1 MNSKHFMT
9 LVCAAALTGSVYAA
23 ETAAEEEKEAAPQG
37 WNYTPG
43 EGLSYNETPI
53 VTAEVGL
60 AFDSKFL
67 SYGLVDNNEPILTP
81 SASITFLDWLTFSV
95 ESIFDMTKYGRKEV
109 DGEEL
114 YCNRAGRYQELDPG
128 VSLGHAFSP
137 EDYEWLPTTIEFS
150 IGYMYEYHPRSFNTG
165 SDDTQFVTFDIALP
179 DLWISPTLSY
189 ERDIVRDNGTYVSLE
204 LAHTF
209 EFFDGVFSLTPSIAQ
224 GFGNTQRVKGYLTNH
239 TTGEALDH
247 GGLMDSWI
255 KLDAEWAICD
265 WLTLG
270 GYVAYSDYIF
280 DQKMREAARD
290 YEASGKWDHSY
301 NFTCGLAVTATF

>member
-1 MNSKHFMT
+1 MNSKHFMA
-9 LVCAAALTGSVYAA
+9 LACAAALVGSVYAA
-23 ETAAEEEKEAAPQG
+23 DDAAAKENETAPQG
-37 WNYTPG
+37 WNYKPG

-81 SASITFLDWLTFSV
+81 SASITFLDWITFNV
-95 ESIFDMTKYGRKEV
+95 ESIFDVSAYGRKKV
-109 DGEEL
+109 DGEDL
-114 YCNRAGRYQELDPG
+114 YANRAGKYQELDPG

-150 IGYMYEYHPRSFNTG
+150 IGYMYEYHPRSFNTK
-165 SDDTQFVTFDIALP
+165 SDDTQFITFDISLP
-179 DLWISPTLSY
+179 DLWIAPTLSY
-189 ERDIVRDNGTYVSLE
+189 ERDIYRDDGTYVSLE

-224 GFGNTQRVKGYLTNH
+224 GFGNCERVKGYLTNH
-239 TTGEALDH
+239 ETGEALNH
-247 GGLMDSWI
+247 SGLMDSWI
-255 KLDAEWAICD
+255 KLDAEWALTP

-280 DQKMREAARD
+280 DQKMRDAARD

-301 NFTCGLAVTATF
+301 NFTCGISVTATF